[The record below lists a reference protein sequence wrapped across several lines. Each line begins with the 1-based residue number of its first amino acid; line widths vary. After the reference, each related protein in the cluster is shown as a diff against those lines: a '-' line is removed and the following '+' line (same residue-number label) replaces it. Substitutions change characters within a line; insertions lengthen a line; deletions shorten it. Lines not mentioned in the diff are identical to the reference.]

1 MRMNLA
7 LEQKLKQGKPFNLA
21 CSLLDLNEEEIK
33 DLIEES
39 YFSILDHKQREG
51 KKLNGNFIHT
61 KAFYDILKKVKGK
74 NKNENHFLLEFE
86 DSSYK
91 VKDLGNSKNKFE
103 EELSNFSSEEK
114 RNPNNCFTNS
124 LKNVLNYGQRIQK
137 EITEFVCNYQKEFI
151 QTMDISKIKPLKQ
164 EDVSK
169 ETGIDF
175 TTVNKAI
182 QNLNLNIPEIPFEF
196 NIKEFIPGYKFG
208 GIQIKYALSQMKE
221 NEELYGNEGFKIK
234 NNEIGRILR
243 EEYELEV
250 SDRTIRNYARLF
262 IETQKAKNI
271 DSDKEVQLYN
281 EVYQELDLLESNP
294 SLCVNGNWKIGTKGL
309 TNILKKELDENI
321 TQNML
326 ENIVETKNWNQ
337 GKNYCFPDYKI

>member
-1 MRMNLA
+1 MNLI
-7 LEQKLKQGKPFNLA
+7 LKQKLKQGKSFNLE
-21 CSLLDLNEEEIK
+21 CSLLNLDEEGIK
-33 DLIEES
+33 ELIEES
-39 YFSILDHKQREG
+39 YFSILDHKQRGG

-61 KAFYDILKKVKGK
+61 KAFYDILKKVKEK
-74 NKNENHFLLEFE
+74 NKNEKSFSLEFE
-86 DSSYK
+86 DSNYRI
-91 VKDLGNSKNKFE
+91 KDLRNSKNKFE

-124 LKNVLNYGQRIQK
+124 LKNVLNYGQKIQK

-151 QTMDISKIKPLKQ
+151 QTMDISKMKPLKQ

-169 ETGIDF
+169 ETGIDL

-196 NIKEFIPGYKFG
+196 NIKELISGYKFG

-221 NEELYGNEGFKIK
+221 NEKLYGNEEFKIK
-234 NNEIGRILR
+234 NKEIGRILR
-243 EEYELEV
+243 EEYGLEV
-250 SDRTIRNYARLF
+250 SDRSVRNYTRLF
-262 IETQKAKNI
+262 IENQKARNK
-271 DSDKEVQLYN
+271 DSDNEVQLYN

-294 SLCVNGNWKIGTKGL
+294 SLCVDGKWKVGIKGL

-337 GKNYCFPDYKI
+337 VKNYSFPDYKI